1 VRFAFRIDR
10 VVPVVAAFA
19 ALLVLAFAA
28 SASAQGT
35 GGAAPPADP
44 TVPATSASP
53 VPVPNSGV
61 PFKAKVLKTG
71 IAIPPP
77 NAPPSIV
84 AAIAAGNAIRTQPY
98 VYGGGHQSF
107 FSNGYDCSGAVSYV
121 LHGAGLLASPLP
133 SGPLMSWG
141 LPGRGGWITVFA
153 KGSHAYMTVAGL
165 RFDTSAVGEKL
176 NQGSG
181 PRWRKTK
188 RSPLGYVARHPA
200 I

>member
-1 VRFAFRIDR
+1 VHFAFRIRR
-10 VVPVVAAFA
+10 VVPVVAASA
-19 ALLVLAFAA
+19 ALLVVAFAGT
-28 SASAQGT
+28 ASAQT
-35 GGAAPPADP
+35 GGAAPPPDP
-44 TVPATSASP
+44 TAPVTPASP
-53 VPVPNSGV
+53 VPVPNSGI
-61 PFKAKVLKTG
+61 PFKAKVLKSG
-71 IAIPPP
+71 IALPPP

-98 VYGGGHQSF
+98 VYGGGHASF

-121 LHGAGLLASPLP
+121 LHGAGLLSSPLP

-141 LPGRGGWITVFA
+141 LPGRGGWMTVFA

-188 RSPLGYVARHPA
+188 RSPLGYVPRHPV

>member
-1 VRFAFRIDR
+1 VRFSFRNDR
-10 VVPVVAAFA
+10 VVPVVAALA
-19 ALLVLAFAA
+19 AVLVLAFAGT
-28 SASAQGT
+28 ASAQT
-35 GGAAPPADP
+35 GGAAPPPDP
-44 TVPATSASP
+44 TVPAAPTSA

-61 PFKAKVLKTG
+61 PFKAKLLKSG